1 MHAIVMHSTQ
11 PWPANA
17 RASIDAAAA
26 RWGCDVRVFDFAYA
40 PHPSWARLEL
50 AKHLRDY
57 DRVIVL
63 DPDVFISQDCPNV
76 FALAPRTHVC
86 MAMELQSLEDRI
98 GPYPWNGALAEWRN
112 HLGRRVSIE
121 RHLQGG
127 VCLYSPQLHWQT
139 FEKMLGWWNMHGRFS
154 HAPIYEQPM
163 WHEVGERL
171 FHLPIR
177 RMSRLLNRHTRKQHE
192 LPQHYIMHL
201 TGGDKARRITE
212 ANWRASAQEPQEII
226 RAACEQRTNM
236 QERLRSILHA
246 CLFHE
251 RILVV
256 GEGMHAAARI
266 AAHVTAGKVFWLA
279 RDAERSWAQGEAQG
293 RVQLVRG
300 DPRALAQRL
309 GVTLLIQADDQGS
322 PTASVLT
329 ESVQPASTAARWWAS
344 VSQPDT
350 PLGSLR
356 QRSLQILRGT

>member
-26 RWGCDVRVFDFAYA
+26 RWTCDVRVFDFPYA

-57 DRVIVL
+57 DRVLVL
-63 DPDVFISQDCPNV
+63 DPDVFISQDCPNI

-98 GPYPWNGALAEWRN
+98 GPYPWNGALAQWRN

-139 FEKMLGWWNMHGRFS
+139 FEKLLGWWNMHGRFS

-177 RMSRLLNRHTRKQHE
+177 RMSRLVNRHTRKQHE

-201 TGGDKARRITE
+201 TGGDKARRIAET
-212 ANWRASAQEPQEII
+212 NWRAPAQEPLRLVKQ
-226 RAACEQRTNM
+226 AAGANAAM
-236 QERLRSILHA
+236 QERLLHLLQA
-246 CLFHE
+246 SLFHE
-251 RILVV
+251 AIVV
-256 GEGMHAAARI
+256 QGAELMSVVALLAQTTAGSVTWVCEGSVDASRCTQGEGAGRVRVARGDAKMIAMRARATLLVRTGDDALPAWQVLEAA
-266 AAHVTAGKVFWLA
+266 
-279 RDAERSWAQGEAQG
+279 AERSP
-293 RVQLVRG
+293 VQDWWR
-300 DPRALAQRL
+300 RANE
-309 GVTLLIQADDQGS
+309 
-322 PTASVLT
+322 PH
-329 ESVQPASTAARWWAS
+329 
-344 VSQPDT
+344 T
-350 PLGSLR
+350 PLGVVRRRVARL
-356 QRSLQILRGT
+356 LE